1 MSGIASVGFGL
12 FSLLY
17 MLFILALIGFVIWF
31 MVQLI
36 TTQREKVKALQD
48 ISAQLK
54 ERNNNSHSL

>member
-36 TTQREKVKALQD
+36 TTQREKVQALKE

-54 ERNNNSHSL
+54 ERNQSNHL